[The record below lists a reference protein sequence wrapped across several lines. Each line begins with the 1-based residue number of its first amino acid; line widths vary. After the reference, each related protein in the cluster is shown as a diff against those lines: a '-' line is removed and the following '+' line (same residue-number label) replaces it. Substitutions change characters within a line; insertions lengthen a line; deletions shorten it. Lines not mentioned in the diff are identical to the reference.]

1 MYDLQTNNIAPVLT
15 LLLIVICPTA
25 QALDE
30 VSMTLANITAKAWQ
44 LEGAAITLSNI
55 NKTPQQLLLT
65 INKFHLPAPFAELS
79 LLDIRCTDF
88 TLQADELRC
97 QQGQVSLQLPPS
109 QTRTAQFSFVIQ
121 KNRSLFKLT
130 DAHWLGGIASID
142 GEAQGDN
149 WSMTMTMKAANGKA
163 LLALLPATLFK
174 LSKGDVDFQLQVSG
188 NETGIKTARL
198 NTDAEQLTGQ
208 TETGRFATEKL
219 SVHTQINAQ
228 KTGDNWQWQSQAQFT
243 TGALYAEPVYLKPDG
258 RAITLTAEGSL
269 NTVTSEID
277 IQNINFQHLPTGSLN
292 GNARLTYNKQLSL
305 EHAQFTLRSDD
316 LQTLT
321 MVYLKPFFAQ
331 SFLDSLAF
339 AGHLDAKFTLT
350 AGALTALS
358 ASVNQLAITDRAKRI
373 KLQNGLGTINWS
385 ANETFNQPSQ
395 FAWQQLQLYELP
407 IGATQLKFVTN
418 AGNVQLL
425 GNAKLPFLGGDIHI
439 QHFKLQTN
447 AKDAEKVVF
456 QGEVNQV
463 SLQQLSA
470 ALKWQPLIGTVSG
483 SIPQVNYRD
492 KKLTLDGELIIN
504 VFSGTIKIAKLAAAN
519 LFNALPTFYADIDI
533 DQLDLEQLTS
543 KYEFGNITGK
553 LSGFVNQLQIED
565 GQPIGFLAWL
575 GSPDNDDTPHRI
587 SQKAVNNIAQIGGSG
602 TSDLLSKSF
611 LTLFDTFGYDKI
623 GLGCYLHEGVCQLSG
638 VAATDLGY
646 AIVQGGGLPR
656 INVIGYNTRVDWT
669 VLMERLTR
677 LSTSDKVIIH

>member
-1 MYDLQTNNIAPVLT
+1 
-15 LLLIVICPTA
+15 
-25 QALDE
+25 
-30 VSMTLANITAKAWQ
+30 
-44 LEGAAITLSNI
+44 
-55 NKTPQQLLLT
+55 
-65 INKFHLPAPFAELS
+65 
-79 LLDIRCTDF
+79 
-88 TLQADELRC
+88 
-97 QQGQVSLQLPPS
+97 
-109 QTRTAQFSFVIQ
+109 
-121 KNRSLFKLT
+121 
-130 DAHWLGGIASID
+130 
-142 GEAQGDN
+142 
-149 WSMTMTMKAANGKA
+149 
-163 LLALLPATLFK
+163 
-174 LSKGDVDFQLQVSG
+174 
-188 NETGIKTARL
+188 
-198 NTDAEQLTGQ
+198 
-208 TETGRFATEKL
+208 
-219 SVHTQINAQ
+219 
-228 KTGDNWQWQSQAQFT
+228 
-243 TGALYAEPVYLKPDG
+243 LYAEPVYLQPDG
-258 RAITLTAEGSL
+258 RAITLTAEGAL
-269 NTVTSEID
+269 NTATSELD
-277 IQNINFQHLPTGSLN
+277 IQAINFQHLPTGSVN

-316 LQTLT
+316 LQALT

-553 LSGFVNQLQIED
+553 LSG
-565 GQPIGFLAWL
+565 
-575 GSPDNDDTPHRI
+575 
-587 SQKAVNNIAQIGGSG
+587 
-602 TSDLLSKSF
+602 LLSNY
-611 LTLFDTFGYDKI
+611 TLKTG
-623 GLGCYLHEGVCQLSG
+623 
-638 VAATDLGY
+638 
-646 AIVQGGGLPR
+646 
-656 INVIGYNTRVDWT
+656 N
-669 VLMERLTR
+669 RL
-677 LSTSDKVIIH
+677 VF

>member
-1 MYDLQTNNIAPVLT
+1 MYDLQTNKIAPILT
-15 LLLIVICPTA
+15 LLFILICPTA

-44 LEGAAITLSNI
+44 IEGAAITLTNI

-65 INKFHLPAPFAELS
+65 INKFQLPAPFSELS
-79 LLDIRCTDF
+79 LLDIRCTAF
-88 TLQADELRC
+88 TWQADELRC
-97 QQGQVSLQLPPS
+97 QQGQVSLHLPQW
-109 QTRTAQFSFVIQ
+109 QTRTAQLSFVIQ
-121 KNRSLFKLT
+121 KNHSLFKLT

-174 LSKGDVDFQLQVSG
+174 LSNGDVDFQLQVSG

-198 NTDAEQLTGQ
+198 NMDVKQLTGQ
-208 TETGRFATEKL
+208 TDTGRFATEKL

-228 KTGDNWQWQSQAQFT
+228 NTGDNWQWQSQSQLN
-243 TGALYAEPVYLKPDG
+243 TGALYAEPVYLKPEG
-258 RAITLTAEGSL
+258 HAMTLTAEGSL
-269 NTVTSEID
+269 NTATSELD
-277 IQNINFQHLPTGSLN
+277 IQAINFQHLPTGSLN

-321 MVYLKPFFAQ
+321 VVYLKPFFAQ

-358 ASVNQLAITDRAKRI
+358 ASVNQLAITDSVKRI

-425 GNAKLPFLGGDIHI
+425 GNANLPFLGGDIHI
-439 QHFKLQTN
+439 QQFKLQTN

-470 ALKWQPLIGTVSG
+470 ALKWQPLIGTLSG

-492 KKLTLDGELIIN
+492 KKLTLDGELLIK
-504 VFSGTIKIAKLAAAN
+504 VFNGTVKVAKLAAAN
-519 LFNALPTFYADIDI
+519 LFNALPSFYADIDI

-553 LSGFVNQLQIED
+553 LSGFVNQLHIEN

-575 GSPDNDDTPHRI
+575 GTPDNDDTPHRI
-587 SQKAVNNIAQIGGSG
+587 SQKAVNNIAHIGGSG
-602 TSDLLSKSF
+602 ASDLVSRSF
-611 LTLFDTFGYDKI
+611 LKLFDTFGYDKI

-638 VAATDLGY
+638 VKATDLGY
-646 AIVQGGGLPR
+646 TIVLGGGVPR
-656 INVIGYNTRVDWT
+656 IDVIGYNTRVDWT
-669 VLMERLTR
+669 VLMERLAR
-677 LSTSDKVIIH
+677 ISTSDKVIVQ